1 MYLILNKLLLVNWS
15 RVSEHM
21 LAFFILLK
29 CYKNFVMSLDSV
41 FLLID
46 IFIHRIIL
54 LLMPKE
60 GLILKKIIKF
70 FKLLKRRID
79 ILNAEAEL
87 KFILENK

>member
-1 MYLILNKLLLVNWS
+1 MPV
-15 RVSEHM
+15 
-21 LAFFILLK
+21 
-29 CYKNFVMSLDSV
+29 DSV

-46 IFIHRIIL
+46 ILILRIIL
-54 LLMPKE
+54 LLRPNE

>member
-1 MYLILNKLLLVNWS
+1 M
-15 RVSEHM
+15 
-21 LAFFILLK
+21 
-29 CYKNFVMSLDSV
+29 DSV

-46 IFIHRIIL
+46 ILILRIIL

-60 GLILKKIIKF
+60 GLIVKKIIKF

-79 ILNAEAEL
+79 TLSAETEL

>member
-1 MYLILNKLLLVNWS
+1 MVNRS

-21 LAFFILLK
+21 LMLFIVWQ
-29 CYKNFVMSLDSV
+29 CYKTFVISKDSV

-46 IFIHRIIL
+46 IFILRIIL

-60 GLILKKIIKF
+60 GLIVKKIIKF

-79 ILNAEAEL
+79 IYNAEAEL

>member
-1 MYLILNKLLLVNWS
+1 M
-15 RVSEHM
+15 
-21 LAFFILLK
+21 
-29 CYKNFVMSLDSV
+29 DSV

-46 IFIHRIIL
+46 LLILIIIL
-54 LLMPKE
+54 LIPKQ
-60 GLILKKIIKF
+60 GLILKKIINF

>member
-1 MYLILNKLLLVNWS
+1 M
-15 RVSEHM
+15 
-21 LAFFILLK
+21 
-29 CYKNFVMSLDSV
+29 DSV

-46 IFIHRIIL
+46 IFILRIIL

-60 GLILKKIIKF
+60 GLLVKKLIKF

-79 ILNAEAEL
+79 IYNAAAEL

>member
-1 MYLILNKLLLVNWS
+1 MD
-15 RVSEHM
+15 
-21 LAFFILLK
+21 A
-29 CYKNFVMSLDSV
+29 V

-46 IFIHRIIL
+46 LFILRIIL

-79 ILNAEAEL
+79 ILNAETEL
-87 KFILENK
+87 KFLLENK

>member
-1 MYLILNKLLLVNWS
+1 MLVP
-15 RVSEHM
+15 
-21 LAFFILLK
+21 FIVYT
-29 CYKNFVMSLDSV
+29 CYKTLVISMDSV

-46 IFIHRIIL
+46 IFILRIIL

-87 KFILENK
+87 KFLLENK

>member
-1 MYLILNKLLLVNWS
+1 M
-15 RVSEHM
+15 
-21 LAFFILLK
+21 
-29 CYKNFVMSLDSV
+29 DSV

-46 IFIHRIIL
+46 KFFLIIIEL
-54 LLMPKE
+54 LIPKE

-79 ILNAEAEL
+79 ILNAETEL

>member
-1 MYLILNKLLLVNWS
+1 M
-15 RVSEHM
+15 
-21 LAFFILLK
+21 
-29 CYKNFVMSLDSV
+29 DSV

-46 IFIHRIIL
+46 ILIFRIIL

-60 GLILKKIIKF
+60 GLIVKKIKF

-79 ILNAEAEL
+79 ILSAETEF

>member
-1 MYLILNKLLLVNWS
+1 MLQTLVIS
-15 RVSEHM
+15 M
-21 LAFFILLK
+21 
-29 CYKNFVMSLDSV
+29 DSV

-46 IFIHRIIL
+46 ILILRIIL

-60 GLILKKIIKF
+60 ELILKKIVQF

-79 ILNAEAEL
+79 IHNAESEL